1 MVGKA
6 GTSQRKYS
14 NLLYPAA
21 IWNSCFFFFFQTEM
35 LQRRQGYIFN
45 PSAPFWKLC
54 PKQKDLFMYL
64 LRTFLVVQ
72 RVKSLSIM
80 QETWVWSLGLIPGSG
95 RSPRDSNHS
104 GILAWRIPWTE
115 EPGGLQTT
123 GLQRVEYSWA
133 TNIFTFKY
141 MLNTRKTT
149 LMFTCDVGLTSFYSS
164 ESDFAWASL

>member
-14 NLLYPAA
+14 NLLYPAT
-21 IWNSCFFFFFQTEM
+21 IWNSCFFFFQTEM
-35 LQRRQGYIFN
+35 LQRGQGYTFN
-45 PSAPFWKLC
+45 PSAPFWTLC

-80 QETWVWSLGLIPGSG
+80 QETWAWSLGQEDPLEMATTLVSLPGEFHGQKS
-95 RSPRDSNHS
+95 
-104 GILAWRIPWTE
+104 LAGYRPWGCKE
-115 EPGGLQTT
+115 
-123 GLQRVEYSWA
+123 
-133 TNIFTFKY
+133 
-141 MLNTRKTT
+141 LNTAEQLTFSLSSTCST
-149 LMFTCDVGLTSFYSS
+149 LGKPLWCLPARWGLASFYSS

>member
-21 IWNSCFFFFFQTEM
+21 IWNSCIFFFFSNRNAATKTGIHIQSICTF
-35 LQRRQGYIFN
+35 L
-45 PSAPFWKLC
+45 KLC

-80 QETWVWSLGLIPGSG
+80 QETWVWSLSQEDPLEMATTLVSLPGEFHGQKS
-95 RSPRDSNHS
+95 
-104 GILAWRIPWTE
+104 LAGYRPQGCKE
-115 EPGGLQTT
+115 
-123 GLQRVEYSWA
+123 
-133 TNIFTFKY
+133 
-141 MLNTRKTT
+141 LNTAERLTFSLSSTCST
-149 LMFTCDVGLTSFYSS
+149 LGKPLWCLPAMWG
-164 ESDFAWASL
+164 

>member
-21 IWNSCFFFFFQTEM
+21 IWNSCFFFFFQTKM

-80 QETWVWSLGLIPGSG
+80 QETWVWSLSQEDPLEMATTLVSLPGEFHGQKS
-95 RSPRDSNHS
+95 
-104 GILAWRIPWTE
+104 LAGYRPQGCKE
-115 EPGGLQTT
+115 
-123 GLQRVEYSWA
+123 
-133 TNIFTFKY
+133 
-141 MLNTRKTT
+141 LNTAEWLTFSLSSTCST
-149 LMFTCDVGLTSFYSS
+149 LGKPLWCLPAMWG
-164 ESDFAWASL
+164 